1 MITKPVRVFAAT
13 CIVAAG
19 FGYFAALCF
28 FIMSD
33 RIASQKDFISYW
45 AAGQQLMHGANPYD
59 FDAVR
64 SLELATGREDNH
76 PLLMRNPPIAFFLAL
91 PLGLLSAKNGL
102 VLWLFTLLA
111 CLSISIRLIWL
122 LNGRPDS
129 RFHLFGYVFAPALAC
144 LMAGQFG
151 IFLLLGVLLFLY
163 FHQTRPFIA
172 GTALLFCAMK
182 PHLFLPFAIV
192 LFLWIV
198 ARKSYQILAGF
209 FSALLASCALSYC
222 FDIHAWSQYLQ
233 MMSTGKALDEPVPVL
248 SVVLRFLIDRH
259 AVWIQFLPEIAAC
272 CWALWYFWKRRNRWS
287 WMEHGL
293 LLLLVSEMCAPYGW
307 FTDETMAL
315 PAILYGVYCA
325 VESRRSL
332 LPLGLIAGIALI
344 ELFVGVQIISPY
356 YLWTTPAW
364 LAWFLYATGSNR
376 KSAKLLRG
384 GLAEIAD
391 SH

>member
-1 MITKPVRVFAAT
+1 
-13 CIVAAG
+13 
-19 FGYFAALCF
+19 
-28 FIMSD
+28 
-33 RIASQKDFISYW
+33 
-45 AAGQQLMHGANPYD
+45 
-59 FDAVR
+59 
-64 SLELATGREDNH
+64 
-76 PLLMRNPPIAFFLAL
+76 
-91 PLGLLSAKNGL
+91 
-102 VLWLFTLLA
+102 
-111 CLSISIRLIWL
+111 
-122 LNGRPDS
+122 
-129 RFHLFGYVFAPALAC
+129 
-144 LMAGQFG
+144 
-151 IFLLLGVLLFLY
+151 
-163 FHQTRPFIA
+163 
-172 GTALLFCAMK
+172 
-182 PHLFLPFAIV
+182 
-192 LFLWIV
+192 
-198 ARKSYQILAGF
+198 
-209 FSALLASCALSYC
+209 
-222 FDIHAWSQYLQ
+222 
-233 MMSTGKALDEPVPVL
+233 
-248 SVVLRFLIDRH
+248 
-259 AVWIQFLPEIAAC
+259 VWIQFLPEIAAC
-272 CWALWYFWKRRNRWS
+272 CWALWYFWKRRNHWS

>member
-1 MITKPVRVFAAT
+1 MISKPLRVLAAS

-19 FGYFAALCF
+19 FGYFASLCF
-28 FIMSD
+28 YVMSD

-45 AAGQQLMHGANPYD
+45 AAGQQLIHGANPYD
-59 FDAVR
+59 YEAVR
-64 SLELATGREDNH
+64 HLELATGREDSN
-76 PLLMRNPPIAFFLAL
+76 PLIMRNPPIAFFLAL
-91 PLGLLSAKNGL
+91 PLGLVSAKNGL

-111 CLSISIRLIWL
+111 CLSVSIRLIWL
-122 LNGRPDS
+122 LNGRPES
-129 RFHLFGYVFAPALAC
+129 RFHLLGYVFAPALAC

-163 FHQTRPFIA
+163 FHQSRPFLA
-172 GTALLFCAMK
+172 GSALLFCAMK

-192 LFLWIV
+192 LLLWIV
-198 ARKSYQILAGF
+198 VRKAYIILAGF

-222 FDIHAWSQYLQ
+222 FDIHAWSQYMQ
-233 MMSTGKALDEPVPVL
+233 MMHTGKALDEPVPVL

-287 WMEHGL
+287 WMKDGL

-307 FTDETMAL
+307 FTDEAMAL
-315 PAILYGVYCA
+315 PAILYGVYRA
-325 VESRRSL
+325 EESMRSL

-344 ELFVGVQIISPY
+344 ELFAGVQIISPY

-364 LAWFLYATGSNR
+364 LAWYLYATRR
-376 KSAKLLRG
+376 KSLP
-384 GLAEIAD
+384 AEESHIRIAE
-391 SH
+391 SANPH